1 MQLAQLEYLKA
12 LRFSGG
18 FSSAAQKLGITQP
31 ALTLQIQKLEEELG
45 FKLIDRSKRPLQFT
59 REGEIFFQKSVE
71 ILQMVE
77 QLKQVSLEMSEE
89 VQGELKVGII
99 PTLAPYLVPLFI
111 NALAAGFPNLS
122 VDISELKTEEIIS
135 RLKAGTLDSGIIST
149 PVIANGLLFEPL
161 FYERFF
167 VYVSENHRFFE
178 QTEIA
183 LAEIDEDEIWYL
195 EEGNCFQNQVNS
207 MCMFNLQQTTQNL
220 VYRSSSIESLRRIV
234 EKEKGLTFI
243 PELATI
249 NIPAE
254 QEDLVKTIAGEQPVR
269 EISMAVLKNF
279 PKERQVEALKTV
291 ILKSIPRR
299 MLAKPAVQ
307 VVDPKLKIS

>member
-59 REGEIFFQKSVE
+59 REGEIFFHKSVE

-77 QLKQVSLEMSEE
+77 QLKQVSFEISEE
-89 VQGELKVGII
+89 VQGDLKVGII
-99 PTLAPYLVPLFI
+99 PTVAPYLVPLFI
-111 NALAAGFPNLS
+111 NALIAGFPYLR
-122 VDISELKTEEIIS
+122 VEVSELKTEEIIV
-135 RLKAGTLDSGIIST
+135 RLKAGTLDCGIVST
-149 PVIANGLLFEPL
+149 PVITTGLLFEPL

-167 VYVSENHRFFE
+167 VYVSENHRLFE
-178 QTEIA
+178 QPEIA
-183 LAEIDEDEIWYL
+183 LTEIEENEIWYL

-207 MCMFNLQQTTQNL
+207 MCLFNSQQTIQNF

-234 EKEKGLTFI
+234 EKENGLTFI

-254 QEDLVKTIAGEQPVR
+254 QEDLVKTVAGEQPVR

-279 PKERQVEALKTV
+279 PKERQVAALKMV
-291 ILKSIPRR
+291 IAKSIPKR
-299 MLAKPAVQ
+299 MLIKPAIQ
-307 VVDPKLKIS
+307 VVDPKLKIG

>member
-59 REGEIFFQKSVE
+59 REGEVFFLKSVE

-89 VQGELKVGII
+89 VQGDLKVGII
-99 PTLAPYLVPLFI
+99 PTVAPYLVPLFI
-111 NALAAGFPNLS
+111 TTLTSGFPGLR
-122 VDISELKTEEIIS
+122 VEVSELKTEEIIS
-135 RLKAGTLDSGIIST
+135 RLKAGTLDCGIVST
-149 PVIANGLLFEPL
+149 PVITTGLLFEPL

-167 VYVSENHRFFE
+167 VYVSENHRLFE
-178 QTEIA
+178 QPEIA
-183 LAEIDEDEIWYL
+183 LAEIEENEIWYL

-207 MCMFNLQQTTQNL
+207 ICMFNTQQTTQNF

-249 NIPAE
+249 HIPAE

>member
-111 NALAAGFPNLS
+111 NGLAAGFPNLS
-122 VDISELKTEEIIS
+122 VEVSELKTEEIIS
-135 RLKAGTLDSGIIST
+135 RLKAGTLDCGIVST
-149 PVIANGLLFEPL
+149 PIVANGLLFEPL

-167 VYVSENHRFFE
+167 VYVSENHRLFE
-178 QTEIA
+178 QAEVALVEIK
-183 LAEIDEDEIWYL
+183 EDEIWYL

-207 MCMFNLQQTTQNL
+207 MCMFNTPQTTQNL

-279 PKERQVEALKTV
+279 PKERQVETLKTV